1 MMNKL
6 HGIIF
11 AYLSNPDLR
20 ELTQHRNTCSIP
32 YGGRYR
38 VIDFMLSNMVNAG
51 VSDVGLIVHA
61 NYQSLLDH
69 VGSGKDWDLS
79 RKHGGLRILPPFGY
93 SGRRE
98 GVYRG
103 RMDALAGVRS
113 YLQYIRQDY
122 VVLAGGDLAVNLP
135 LNDIFEAHIRN
146 DADITAVCTSRPM
159 GSPKDCDYFTIGA
172 GGRITDVL
180 VHPPIAQGCESLEV
194 YILSKQLLL
203 DMVDYC
209 AAHDVHSFSRGVLQ
223 PRLKS
228 LNMRPYVHTGYVG
241 RFQSV
246 GDYYQHSMDLLDE
259 KVRADLFNPA
269 RPIRTKDQ
277 SNPST
282 YYGPGAVS
290 VCSLVADGCFIEGE
304 VENSILSRG
313 VIVEKGA
320 KVSNSVLMQG
330 TVIKAGASLSYVITD
345 KNVRINEDRMLMGH
359 RTYPLAIAKNSVV

>member
-113 YLQYIRQDY
+113 YLQNIRQDY

-135 LNDIFEAHIRN
+135 LKDIFEAHHPQRRGHHRRR
-146 DADITAVCTSRPM
+146 APAAPWAT
-159 GSPKDCDYFTIGA
+159 PKGCDYFTVGA
-172 GGRITDVL
+172 GGRITDVA
-180 VHPPIAQGCESLEV
+180 VHPAIAQGCESLEV

-203 DMVDYC
+203 SLVDHC
-209 AAHDVHSFSRGVLQ
+209 CGPQHPLLQRPAFSR
-223 PRLKS
+223 PWS
-228 LNMRPYVHTGYVG
+228 
-241 RFQSV
+241 
-246 GDYYQHSMDLLDE
+246 
-259 KVRADLFNPA
+259 
-269 RPIRTKDQ
+269 
-277 SNPST
+277 
-282 YYGPGAVS
+282 
-290 VCSLVADGCFIEGE
+290 
-304 VENSILSRG
+304 
-313 VIVEKGA
+313 
-320 KVSNSVLMQG
+320 
-330 TVIKAGASLSYVITD
+330 AS
-345 KNVRINEDRMLMGH
+345 
-359 RTYPLAIAKNSVV
+359 